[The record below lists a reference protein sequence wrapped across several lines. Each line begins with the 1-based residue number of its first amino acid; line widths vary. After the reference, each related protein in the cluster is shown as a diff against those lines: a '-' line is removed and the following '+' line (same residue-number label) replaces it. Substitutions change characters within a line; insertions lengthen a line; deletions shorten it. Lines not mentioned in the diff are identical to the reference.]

1 MAEVLERE
9 VLNQLEDA
17 LRRLRDSKPE
27 ERSEKARR
35 VAVTITEMEKVI
47 AYYKTFVYDATKE

>member
-1 MAEVLERE
+1 MADVLERE

-17 LRRLRDSKPE
+17 LGRRGGSKPE

-35 VAVTITEMEKVI
+35 VAVTITEMEKVV
-47 AYYKTFVYDATKE
+47 AYYKVYVYDARE